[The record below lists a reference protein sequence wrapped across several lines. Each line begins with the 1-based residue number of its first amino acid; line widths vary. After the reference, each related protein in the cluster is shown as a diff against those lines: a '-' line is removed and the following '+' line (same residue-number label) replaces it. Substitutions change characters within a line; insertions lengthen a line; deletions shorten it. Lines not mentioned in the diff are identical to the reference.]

1 MTKENPASSFAY
13 WQQIE
18 TVPDADLGFKAAA
31 ELRAMCLR
39 ALNVVLQHPVGPAVS
54 QSALDAWLL
63 KNEAVYAQKQHAG
76 RVYGGQLAHVT
87 PDAPKPIV
95 LSLLAE
101 SLPTRRRD
109 VVRDFLTAKW
119 RQWIRR
125 DKAHCAPDF
134 APYFLPALVD
144 MALADGAFQLDVQKL
159 VKRHLETR
167 VILFPEGDAKVT
179 VSTVSLVLLL
189 AAQLN
194 SQQRSDQLLER
205 ISSFANLEAKQPGWA
220 GFWDVWLLSQ
230 ATRAGLPSGAW
241 AWLSFP
247 PLDSL
252 RHGEGAQGEDELWM
266 MSSNWMQDVPA
277 FAPSLMAGTL

>member
-1 MTKENPASSFAY
+1 MTKENTASSFAC

-31 ELRAMCLR
+31 ELRAMCLH
-39 ALNVVLQHPVGPAVS
+39 ALNVALQHPVGPAVS
-54 QSALDAWLL
+54 QSALDAWLM
-63 KNEAVYAQKQHAG
+63 KNEAVHAQKQNAG
-76 RVYGGQLAHVT
+76 RVYGGQFAHVT
-87 PDAPKPIV
+87 PDAPKPVV

-109 VVRDFLTAKW
+109 VVSDFLNAKW

-125 DKAHCAPDF
+125 DKVHYAPDF
-134 APYFLPALVD
+134 APCFLPALVA

-189 AAQLN
+189 AAHLKA
-194 SQQRSDQLLER
+194 QQRSDHLVES
-205 ISSFANLEAKQPGWA
+205 ISSFAKLEAKQPGWA

-230 ATRAGLPSGAW
+230 ATRAELPSGAW

-247 PLDSL
+247 SLDPL
-252 RHGEGAQGEDELWM
+252 RHGENAQEEDELWM